1 MEIKKHRLI
10 NMEVLR
16 ILAMAMVVS
25 LHYLAKGEILPKLS
39 ANPLGAT
46 GHLAWILETLSIC
59 AVNTYV
65 LISAYFLTETGFRCK
80 RVLSLICQVLFYT
93 ILTPLVLSAL
103 GIIQI
108 SDFTTYDFLQNLL
121 PIQMLQYWFVS
132 AYVLLFLF
140 APILKVAVH
149 AMGQKQHGAVIV
161 VLLIMESLLKT
172 ILPVRLELDNLGY
185 DALWFMVVYLIAAY
199 IRLYGIPFLEKQSH
213 AICGY
218 LGGLA
223 LMYGMTM
230 ALRQVYLRTGALEY
244 FMEAAYGYNHLLN
257 IFCAVCLFYC
267 FKNWTYPEG
276 KVSGV
281 IGKVVLTAAPCTFG
295 IYLLHEQN
303 QMRYLWQFWLGADNC
318 TTPAALFGHWCLAIL
333 VVMVA
338 GTCIDLI
345 RRGIFAL
352 CGKMIAATPLP
363 NLLSKVD
370 NLVNGRE

>member
-1 MEIKKHRLI
+1 MKKQRLI

-25 LHYLAKGEILPKLS
+25 LHYLGKGEILPELTS
-39 ANPLGAT
+39 EASFGTT

-80 RVLSLICQVLFYT
+80 RILSLICQVLFYT

-103 GIIQI
+103 GIIHI

-121 PIQMLQYWFVS
+121 PIQMMQYWFVS

-149 AMGQKQHGAVIV
+149 AMGRKQHGAVSVIR
-161 VLLIMESLLKT
+161 LIMESLFKT

-199 IRLYGIPFLEKQSH
+199 IRLYGIPFLEKKNH
-213 AICGY
+213 AISLY
-218 LGGLA
+218 FLGLGILF
-223 LMYGMTM
+223 GFTM
-230 ALRQVYLRTGALEY
+230 LIRQIFLRTGQLTNY
-244 FMEAAYGYNHLLN
+244 MDTIYGYNQLLN
-257 IFCAVCLFYC
+257 IGCAVCLFYC
-267 FKNWTYPEG
+267 FKNWTYPRG
-276 KVSGV
+276 KVASAL
-281 IGKVVLTAAPCTFG
+281 GKVILTVAPCTFG

-303 QMRYLWQFWLGADNC
+303 QMRYLWQFWLGAEAC
-318 TTPAALFGHWCLAIL
+318 TTPLALLGHWCLAIL
-333 VVMVA
+333 SVMVV
-338 GTCIDLI
+338 GTGIDLV
-345 RRGIFAL
+345 RRALFSLVDSLISRIGVVTIFEKGDAY
-352 CGKMIAATPLP
+352 I
-363 NLLSKVD
+363 
-370 NLVNGRE
+370 NGQK